1 MATFIIILIL
11 CGITAAVTFTATRSL
26 YINRFTDWYRESIAG
41 MPVMTSAQI
50 DFADEKANEMEEVL
64 MNKYERLFKINPHV
78 VPKNVIDLAC
88 GYEGDTFSSCIYD
101 LFRAARWLGY
111 DLTLTKR
118 PLPPPPVFK
127 HRPTPRELREEL
139 VECWDADARV
149 SGIELDK
156 DKE

>member
-26 YINRFTDWYRESIAG
+26 YTNRFVDWYRESIAG

-50 DFADEKANEMEEVL
+50 DFADEKSDEMAEVL
-64 MNKYERLFKINPHV
+64 LEKYERLFKINPRT

-88 GYEGDTFSSCIYD
+88 GYEGDHFSSCIYD

-127 HRPTPRELREEL
+127 HRPTPRELKQEF

-149 SGIELDK
+149 SEMED
-156 DKE
+156 

>member
-1 MATFIIILIL
+1 MATFILILIFSV
-11 CGITAAVTFTATRSL
+11 ITAAVTFTATRSL

-64 MNKYERLFKINPHV
+64 MNKYERLFKRNPHA
-78 VPKNVIDLAC
+78 VPKDVIDLAC

-118 PLPPPPVFK
+118 PLPPPPKFK
-127 HRPTPRELREEL
+127 RRPTPKELREEL

-149 SGIELDK
+149 SEMNVN
-156 DKE
+156 